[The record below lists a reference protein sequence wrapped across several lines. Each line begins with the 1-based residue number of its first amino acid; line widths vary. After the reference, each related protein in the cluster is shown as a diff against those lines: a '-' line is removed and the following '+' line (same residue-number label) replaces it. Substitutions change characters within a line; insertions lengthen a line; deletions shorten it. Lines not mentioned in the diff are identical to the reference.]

1 MHASRAKLSA
11 SFVCLAIL
19 TSSGIASAGP
29 ARRRDAITE
38 SALNPWVTVDANGR
52 GSTVT
57 PVLTTI
63 NGMATTLNPSP
74 AAPTASATTTAT
86 DDSAATTTSGDTSV
100 TQTATGSFEVC
111 HNLAGAFVPFCT
123 PDNGSSVWVD
133 STYYVTWDSSYF
145 NSNETLYVQANYV
158 NTTRDGPQAYSS
170 TPLSNAWGFVS
181 WTIKSDWLKSLP
193 SNNVTLYIVAQ
204 GGRSVAGPT
213 VMVTTSPTPG
223 PYHQPQTQPPKGKD
237 LYIALPAVGGF
248 VILCVCGGFIFNRKH
263 RKIGFG
269 NVMGRRKGYG
279 VGKSRR
285 QRLGLSKKTGAI
297 KLREQELTAD
307 GQYRDVPTQQ
317 EARAPG
323 HVRGESDGLA
333 SLVATPTEEGP
344 RSGNFFR
351 DEMRRQ
357 EQERY

>member
-1 MHASRAKLSA
+1 MGLEPKLD
-11 SFVCLAIL
+11 
-19 TSSGIASAGP
+19 
-29 ARRRDAITE
+29 R
-38 SALNPWVTVDANGR
+38 N
-52 GSTVT
+52 
-57 PVLTTI
+57 
-63 NGMATTLNPSP
+63 
-74 AAPTASATTTAT
+74 
-86 DDSAATTTSGDTSV
+86 
-100 TQTATGSFEVC
+100 
-111 HNLAGAFVPFCT
+111 NLANTEV
-123 PDNGSSVWVD
+123 
-133 STYYVTWDSSYF
+133 VTWDSSYF

-223 PYHQPQTQPPKGKD
+223 PYHQPQTQPPKGED
-237 LYIALPAVGGF
+237 LYIALPAVGSF

-333 SLVATPTEEGP
+333 SLVATPTEEG
-344 RSGNFFR
+344 GNFFR

>member
-1 MHASRAKLSA
+1 MDLESKLD
-11 SFVCLAIL
+11 
-19 TSSGIASAGP
+19 
-29 ARRRDAITE
+29 R
-38 SALNPWVTVDANGR
+38 N
-52 GSTVT
+52 
-57 PVLTTI
+57 
-63 NGMATTLNPSP
+63 
-74 AAPTASATTTAT
+74 
-86 DDSAATTTSGDTSV
+86 
-100 TQTATGSFEVC
+100 
-111 HNLAGAFVPFCT
+111 NLANTEV
-123 PDNGSSVWVD
+123 
-133 STYYVTWDSSYF
+133 VTWDSSYF

-158 NTTRDGPQAYSS
+158 NTTRDGSQAYSS

-204 GGRSVAGPT
+204 GGRSVTGPT

-248 VILCVCGGFIFNRKH
+248 VILCVCGGFIFNRKY
-263 RKIGFG
+263 RKIGLG

-297 KLREQELTAD
+297 RLREQELTAD

-317 EARAPG
+317 EARVPG
-323 HVRGESDGLA
+323 HVRGDSDGLA
-333 SLVATPTEEGP
+333 SLVATPIEEGP